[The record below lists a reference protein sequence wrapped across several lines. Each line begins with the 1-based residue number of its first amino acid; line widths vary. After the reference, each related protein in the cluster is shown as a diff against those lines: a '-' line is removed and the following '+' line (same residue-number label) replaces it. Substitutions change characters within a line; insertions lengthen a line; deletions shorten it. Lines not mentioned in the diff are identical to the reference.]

1 MGRNAMH
8 TPEQVF
14 KVADDLAALGKEV
27 TPNVLHAALGGGS
40 MTTIYKH
47 LAAWK
52 EQRKLAAAPVPVAMP
67 EVVLSSFNQVWQVAA
82 QEAAKEVAAVREAA
96 EASVKEAE
104 RNLSDA
110 ISTIARLEN
119 EADIESTNSD
129 MLNRELSDTKRAANA
144 SATEAAKREAALAAT
159 VDQMRNQLAEQ
170 HTALE
175 RSHEEHQVFRQD
187 KADEVGRLKE
197 DFAARLAEQAQ
208 VLLLANSEV
217 SSLHEKLTDSYAQL
231 AAVREQERSA
241 SADLVKYQTASQ
253 NAEQQLADTRQL
265 LDAANATV
273 LEITSKLGIFDGR
286 CEALRAQVESQ
297 ENLIRGFAQ
306 VNPPEKKPTAKAKA
320 TPSAPESGKGEA

>member
-187 KADEVGRLKE
+187 KADEVVRLKE

-208 VLLLANSEV
+208 ALLLANSEV
-217 SSLHEKLTDSYAQL
+217 SSLHERLTDSYAQL

-273 LEITSKLGIFDGR
+273 LDITSKLGIFDGR

>member
-52 EQRKLAAAPVPVAMP
+52 EQRKLVAAPVPVAMP

-82 QEAAKEVAAVREAA
+82 QEAAKEVAAVRETA
-96 EASVKEAE
+96 EVSVKEAE

-119 EADIESTNSD
+119 EADIESTNLD
-129 MLNRELSDTKRAANA
+129 LLNRELSDTKRAANA

-159 VDQMRNQLAEQ
+159 VDQMGNQLADQ
-170 HTALE
+170 HAALQ
-175 RSHEEHQVFRQD
+175 RSHEEHQAFRQD
-187 KADEVGRLKE
+187 KADELARLAE
-197 DFAARLAEQAQ
+197 SFTARLAEQGE
-208 VLLLANSEV
+208 LLRLANDEINN
-217 SSLHEKLTDSYAQL
+217 LREKLAGSAAQL
-231 AAVREQERSA
+231 DEARQGERRVNT
-241 SADLVKYQTASQ
+241 DLVKYQAASQ
-253 NAEQQLADTRQL
+253 EADKQLAETRRL
-265 LDAANATV
+265 LDEANASV
-273 LEITSKLGIFDGR
+273 LDVTSRSANLDGQ
-286 CEALRAQVESQ
+286 CEALRAQVQTQ
-297 ENLIRGFAQ
+297 ENLIRGLAQ
-306 VNPPEKKPTAKAKA
+306 VDPPEKKTTAKSKT
-320 TPSAPESGKGEA
+320 TPSAAESGKGEA